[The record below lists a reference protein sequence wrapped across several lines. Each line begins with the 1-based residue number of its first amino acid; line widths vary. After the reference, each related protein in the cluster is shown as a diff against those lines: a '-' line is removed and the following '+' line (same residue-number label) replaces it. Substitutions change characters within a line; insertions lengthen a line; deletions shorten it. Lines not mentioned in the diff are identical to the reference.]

1 MDPRPPVS
9 TVEATIVHLKREIST
24 KMGETAELQRAW
36 IKQQTELVSV
46 QNANQSVG
54 ERIHDYRAKLSILAQ
69 KQTRIEAQFEKQ
81 ARELRELERGS
92 SSLHNEMSKI
102 NQLLA
107 DNLDKQQGLADDNFI
122 MEHEFV
128 TKLKELLHRL
138 K

>member
-1 MDPRPPVS
+1 MDPRPPVP

-102 NQLLA
+102 N
-107 DNLDKQQGLADDNFI
+107 
-122 MEHEFV
+122 
-128 TKLKELLHRL
+128 
-138 K
+138 